1 MKRPAPDREPGVRR
15 LPAWLRQHGLHDLLQ
30 PAIEAT
36 LEAPAYTGIKDRETG
51 VLNTAELIVYSRKL
65 ADRVEAELG
74 KGQFLLLL
82 GGDCSIALGAGLGL
96 ARRGRYG
103 LFYLDGHTDFMPVE
117 FSSTGGAGGM
127 AASMLAGQG
136 PASLCKMEDR
146 SHYIREELIWC
157 VGNREYDDAYEDYVR
172 HSQAVYKP
180 LYSMR
185 AEGMEAIASG
195 FLQQMQAA
203 SVDGF
208 WIHFDVDV
216 LNDNIMPCVDSPTPD
231 GLHYEEWRRLMHP
244 LIHHPLCAGM
254 TLSILDPDLD
264 PDATYT
270 LPFIQEFSGIFGV

>member
-1 MKRPAPDREPGVRR
+1 MKRPAPDREPGVGR

-30 PAIEAT
+30 PETEAT

-51 VLNTAELIVYSRKL
+51 VLNTAELIEYSRKL
-65 ADRVEAELG
+65 ADRVETELG

-82 GGDCSIALGAGLGL
+82 GGDCSIALGAGMGL
-96 ARRGRYG
+96 ARRGNYG

-127 AASMLAGQG
+127 VASMLAGQG
-136 PASLCKMEDR
+136 PASLCRVEDR
-146 SHYIREELIWC
+146 NHFIKEELIWC
-157 VGNREYDDAYEDYVR
+157 AGNREYDDDYESYVR
-172 HSQAVYKP
+172 ESKAIYKP
-180 LYSMR
+180 LYAMR
-185 AEGMEAIASG
+185 AEGMEAIATG

-203 SVDGF
+203 NVDGF

-231 GLHYEEWRRLMHP
+231 GLQYDEWRRLMHP
-244 LIHHPLCAGM
+244 LVHHPLCTGM
-254 TLSILDPDLD
+254 TVSILDPDLD

-270 LPFIQEFSGIFGV
+270 LAFIKEFAGIFGV